1 MTTMAVTTFGP
12 ADGETVLVVHGV
24 TGHGRRW
31 RPLAEEHLADLRIVA
46 PDLLGHG
53 HSSWAAPWTIE
64 RQVAGLVEVLDE
76 HASGPVVVVGHSYG
90 GALALQLAATAP
102 ERIRGLVLL
111 DPAVDLDGDRM
122 SDAAASTL
130 DSWYVRDAQ
139 DAWDRKRAES
149 WWEVDDAVL
158 TEEIETHLLPTGDG
172 RWTWRLHPGAIM
184 TTWSELARPCPLPEP
199 GVETAMIVADKV
211 QPPYASAE
219 FVAAL
224 VERLGDRLTI
234 HHEDCDHMV
243 PLSRPELT
251 AATIRDVLARTA
263 T

>member
-1 MTTMAVTTFGP
+1 MAVTTFGP

-31 RPLAEEHLADLRIVA
+31 RPLAEDHLADLRIVA

-53 HSSWAAPWTIE
+53 HSSWEAPWTIE
-64 RQVAGLVEVLDE
+64 RQVAGLLEVLDRDVD
-76 HASGPVVVVGHSYG
+76 GPVVVVGHSYG
-90 GALALQLAATAP
+90 GALALHLSATAP
-102 ERIRGLVLL
+102 DRVRGLVLL

-122 SDAAASTL
+122 ADAAASTL
-130 DSWYVRDAQ
+130 DSWYVRDEQ

-158 TEEIETHLLPTGDG
+158 TEEIETHLLPTADG
-172 RWTWRLHPGAIM
+172 RMTWRLHPGAIM
-184 TTWSELARPCPLPEP
+184 TTWSELARPFALPP
-199 GVETAMIVADKV
+199 AGTETAMIVADKV
-211 QPPYASAE
+211 QPPYASAG

-224 VERLGDRLTI
+224 TDRLGDSLTI

-263 T
+263 